1 MYNFLKKIKLIEE
14 LTTELEANKHDFV
27 DRLMLTVDE
36 ADITGFS
43 NMLNPFTSGKNEYK
57 GHVDYYGFKIKRKRK
72 FFDMQSSTAT
82 AEGSYIQK
90 GSRLII
96 NTRINGFSRLMIPF
110 YIFAALIYISFSIT
124 LLAAPLDG
132 MTGLIAFPFLLIHAA
147 LMLGIPYLM
156 MRRGIKRMKY
166 DLEREF
172 FYLTRQENS
181 QSS

>member
-43 NMLNPFTSGKNEYK
+43 NMLDPFTSGKNEYK
-57 GHVDYYGFKIKRKRK
+57 GHVDYHGFKIKRKRK

-110 YIFAALIYISFSIT
+110 YIFVIVFYIIFFIAF
-124 LLAAPLDG
+124 LAVPSDNT
-132 MTGLIAFPFLLIHAA
+132 MGLIVLPFILIHA
-147 LMLGIPYLM
+147 LFMLGIPYLM
-156 MRRGIKRMKY
+156 MRRSAKRMKY

-172 FYLTRQENS
+172 FYLTQKGKS
-181 QSS
+181 QST